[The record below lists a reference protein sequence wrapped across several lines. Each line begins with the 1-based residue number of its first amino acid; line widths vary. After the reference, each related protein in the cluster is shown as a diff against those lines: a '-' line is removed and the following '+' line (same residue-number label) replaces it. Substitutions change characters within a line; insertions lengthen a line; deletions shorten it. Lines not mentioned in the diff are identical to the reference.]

1 MANRNTQPCHL
12 VTITGQYLTHNGTLS
27 QDPTNALKA
36 ERWIIERHAAR
47 INAPTVIIR
56 AA

>member
-1 MANRNTQPCHL
+1 MIDRRNQPCHL

-27 QDPTNALKA
+27 TDPAYALRA
-36 ERWIIERHAAR
+36 ERWILERHAAR

-56 AA
+56 AS